1 MVNAPGLESASLSRR
16 GFAWWLLV
24 ALAVVSAGLGAWM
37 AVGGAWLV
45 ALGGTAY
52 YLGAGILLFAAGV
65 ALLRG
70 RITGGLL
77 MAGLVVVLTVVW
89 SLLEI
94 HGKGWMPSWGFDLAG
109 RAGLLAGLVLAM
121 ALAATGLRDRRAS
134 APRRPGRSGAL
145 LALASLAVAATL
157 VPVARLAGG
166 PSATKPSDDSPAR
179 TTALGNPEGT
189 ARAAGTHA
197 GTPAVASLAHGLQ
210 PDAALAGDEAIA
222 ATEADRDSEATSGDE
237 ANAGPVP
244 AAIGRAGLLRDA
256 GEWTAF
262 GGSNL
267 GQRWSPAALITT
279 DNVASLERA
288 WEFRTGD
295 EPPSDRVFYAF
306 QNTPLKI
313 DDSLYVCSP
322 SSQVFALDP
331 ATGAQQWHFDPQ
343 VPAIAMEPLFSVACR
358 AVGWHQRDDDG
369 GACPRRVLV
378 ATPDARLIALDA
390 GTGRPCPGFGR
401 DGTVDLGAGMANQAP
416 GFSSSTSG
424 PAVVG
429 DLVVIGQQVSDNQRR
444 DAPSGVVRA
453 YDAVDGTLRWAFD
466 AERADRP
473 GEPLAPGETWPR
485 GTPNVWTVV
494 SADESLGLVYLATGN
509 PANDH
514 HGGDRSA
521 AEEEFTAAVV
531 AVDAATGALRWH
543 FRTMDHDLWDY
554 DLGAQPTVMDLDI
567 DGASRR
573 VVVQATKTGAIFVLD
588 AATGEPLRPVER
600 FPAPQGAIDG
610 DWTAPDQPLSPYYPN
625 FAGAPGPAPERI
637 DERHAFGLTPLDAL
651 YCRLQFRRMRYEG
664 IFTPPTDQGL
674 GMLLFPG
681 TIGGPNW
688 GGISI
693 DPLRQIMVTN
703 HSRLPNRVQLYPR
716 EAVEDLPIGD
726 GGARPDQAIA
736 PQAGSPYGVDR
747 PMWLSPLG
755 VPCLSP
761 PWGYLAAT
769 DLRSGALLWSQPL
782 GTGYDTGPLGIPTRL
797 KIRIG
802 TPNIGGAVTTAGGL
816 TFIAAAQDDFLRA
829 FDTATGEL
837 RWDGRLPAGAQA
849 GPMTYEHGGRQY
861 VVIAAGGH
869 ARLETRAGDSVVAF
883 ALPVAGE

>member
-1 MVNAPGLESASLSRR
+1 MTTSPGSSSVAPVRSGW
-16 GFAWWLLV
+16 AWWLLI
-24 ALAVVSAGLGAWM
+24 VVTLLFGLIGAWM
-37 AVGGAWLV
+37 AVGGGWLV
-45 ALGGTAY
+45 WLGGTAY
-52 YLGAGILLFAAGV
+52 YLATGVLMVVACLAVLRARIGAGLLLATAGV
-65 ALLRG
+65 L
-70 RITGGLL
+70 
-77 MAGLVVVLTVVW
+77 LTVAW

-109 RAGLLAGLVLAM
+109 RSGLLAGLVAVM
-121 ALAATGLRDRRAS
+121 ALAAAALRGHGAI
-134 APRRPGRSGAL
+134 RPGRAGAL
-145 LALASLAVAATL
+145 RALAGLAIAAIL
-157 VPVARLAGG
+157 VPVAWLAGRT
-166 PSATKPSDDSPAR
+166 PATPTATQAMPAQASPPAGAASSDAGAAVADTGAVVRPVPADD
-179 TTALGNPEGT
+179 
-189 ARAAGTHA
+189 AAA
-197 GTPAVASLAHGLQ
+197 PAVASPTDG
-210 PDAALAGDEAIA
+210 EAIMPA
-222 ATEADRDSEATSGDE
+222 
-237 ANAGPVP
+237 P
-244 AAIGRAGLLRDA
+244 AAIGRAGRLRDA
-256 GEWTAF
+256 AEWTAF

-267 GQRWSPAALITT
+267 GQRWSPAARITT
-279 DNVASLERA
+279 DNVASLQPA

-331 ATGAQQWHFDPQ
+331 ATGAQQWHFDPK

-358 AVGWHQRDDDG
+358 AVGWHQRDEDG
-369 GACPRRVLV
+369 GTCPRRVLV
-378 ATPDARLIALDA
+378 TTPDARLIALDA

-401 DGTVDLGAGMANQAP
+401 DGTVDLGEGMANQAP

-453 YDAVDGTLRWAFD
+453 YDAIDGRLRWAFD

-514 HGGDRSA
+514 HGGDRSPA
-521 AEEEFTAAVV
+521 DEAFTAAVV

-567 DGASRR
+567 DGATRR

-600 FPAPQGAIDG
+600 FPAPQGAVDG
-610 DWTAPDQPLSPYYPN
+610 DWTAPDQPLSPFYPN

-688 GGISI
+688 GGISV
-693 DPLRQIMVTN
+693 DPQRQIMVTN

-716 EAVEDLPIGD
+716 EQVDDLPIGD
-726 GGARPDQAIA
+726 GGARPTRRSRRRPA
-736 PQAGSPYGVDR
+736 PYGVDR

-755 VPCLSP
+755 VPCIAP

-782 GTGYDTGPLGIPTRL
+782 GTGYDTGPFGIPTRL

-883 ALPVAGE
+883 ALPVTGE